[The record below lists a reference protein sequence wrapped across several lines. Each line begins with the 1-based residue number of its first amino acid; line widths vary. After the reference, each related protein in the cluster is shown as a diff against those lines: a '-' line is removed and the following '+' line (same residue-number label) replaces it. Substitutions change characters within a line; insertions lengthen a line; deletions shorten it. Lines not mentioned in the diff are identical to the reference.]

1 MKKYLLVI
9 ITLFSLCSC
18 STDYNIST
26 SASKTDADDTMQ
38 SSISASTEISTT
50 VQTTTFELSETVPQ
64 VFPEDEVIRA
74 FVNAWNE
81 IPHDGML
88 LALNFDGIPEYIN
101 SYGGEDKNILYD
113 IYAYC
118 NDSIVYMGSF
128 VQAFDDE
135 RLTVKE
141 ITLYYDDLN
150 MNYFYICE
158 AAVWDKMALETFA
171 EAIKYEFKNG
181 TLTEEVIARCC
192 YDIPTTPNLI
202 NITSNTL
209 LGENTTPI
217 GKCKLDEFTVY
228 YDGLSDYLNTLT
240 KIKTIN
246 KIVDMTKGE
255 YDNDYDNLYD
265 NYYNKNQS

>member
-1 MKKYLLVI
+1 MKKHFLLI
-9 ITLFSLCSC
+9 ITLFMLCSC
-18 STDYNIST
+18 STDNNMST
-26 SASKTDADDTMQ
+26 SASKTDADGTMQ
-38 SSISASTEISTT
+38 SSISASTEMSTT
-50 VQTTTFELSETVPQ
+50 VQTTTSELPETVPQ
-64 VFPEDEVIRA
+64 VFPEDEVLRA
-74 FVNAWNE
+74 FVNAWRE

-88 LALNFDGIPEYIN
+88 LDLNLDGTPEYI
-101 SYGGEDKNILYD
+101 SGFGGEDTNILYD

-128 VQAFDDE
+128 EQAFDDE

-158 AAVWDKMALETFA
+158 SAVWDKMALDTFA
-171 EAIKYEFKNG
+171 ETIKYEFING
-181 TLTEEVIARCC
+181 TLTEEVIARC
-192 YDIPTTPNLI
+192 YYELPTTQDTI

-240 KIKTIN
+240 KIKTIKVEN
-246 KIVDMTKGE
+246 MTKGE
-255 YDNDYDNLYD
+255 YDNIYDNLYD